1 MADILI
7 VDDSR
12 TSRKILRDV
21 LEFAGHTVVGEA
33 KNGEE
38 CIDLYERLQPDV
50 VTMDITMPVLD
61 GLGALK
67 LLMGVHPQAKVVMI
81 TAAGQQK
88 NVLEALKT
96 GAADCIAKP
105 FERQHV
111 IDVIGR
117 VTGSKLL

>member
-21 LEFAGHTVVGEA
+21 LESAGHTIVGEA

-38 CIDLYERLQPDV
+38 SFALYDQLHPDL
-50 VTMDITMPVLD
+50 VTLDITMPVLD
-61 GLGALK
+61 GLSTLK
-67 LLMGVHPQAKVVMI
+67 LLMEKHPTANVVMI
-81 TAAGQQK
+81 SAAGQQK
-88 NVLEALKT
+88 NVLEALKL

-105 FERQHV
+105 FTSEDVMKV
-111 IDVIGR
+111 ISRIL
-117 VTGSKLL
+117 S